1 MVSSQFV
8 RWSALGGMVGTAL
21 FLPVTF
27 IIGSAQEGY
36 DPVSQHISALSE
48 SGATNGWA
56 QTVSFIVL
64 GLLTVGLAAGLHRG
78 ISDGQ
83 GSVIGPTLI
92 GVFGMLAGVG
102 NGIFPADPIGAPET
116 TVGTLH
122 ELTAAVGFTALIA
135 AMFVLPR
142 RLQQDDAWMSLA
154 TPSRWTG
161 ALAAVLMLLFLFA
174 AEIEGFLDGYSG
186 AAQRLFAVTVLAWLF
201 VLSLRLL
208 KVSKIPE
215 PSAHA

>member
-1 MVSSQFV
+1 MGSSRFV

-21 FLPVTF
+21 FLPMTF
-27 IIGSAQEGY
+27 IIGSAQGSY

-48 SGATNGWA
+48 SGASNAWA
-56 QTVSFIVL
+56 QTLNFIVL
-64 GLLTVGLAAGLHRG
+64 GVLIIGLAAGLHRG

-83 GSVIGPTLI
+83 GSVVGPTLI
-92 GVFGMLAGVG
+92 GVFGVLAGVG

-122 ELTAAVGFTALIA
+122 ELTAAVGFIALIA

-142 RLQQDDAWMSLA
+142 RLRQDDAWVSLA

-174 AEIEGFLDGYSG
+174 AEVEGFLDGYSG
-186 AAQRLFAVTVLAWLF
+186 AAQRLFALTVLAWLF
-201 VLSLRLL
+201 VLSLRLF
-208 KVSKIPE
+208 KVSRTPE
-215 PSAHA
+215 PAAHA